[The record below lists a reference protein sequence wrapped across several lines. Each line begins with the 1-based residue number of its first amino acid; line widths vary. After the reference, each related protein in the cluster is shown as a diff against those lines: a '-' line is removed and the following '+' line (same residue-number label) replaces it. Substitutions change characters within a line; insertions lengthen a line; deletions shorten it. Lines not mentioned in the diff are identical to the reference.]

1 MFPPR
6 REEVK
11 TKFVSIEVVE
21 GSHKDIYVNVF
32 ENNGNV
38 SDPFTIPKDI
48 SNYSVK
54 CGFIF
59 VEDGVTLETGEQT
72 IIDGEI
78 EDGAIK
84 ISITPEMTIGKDV
97 GAIDVRL
104 IDDSGKPIS
113 ILIGDIRIIKTKT
126 PQIFE

>member
-11 TKFVSIEVVE
+11 TKFVSIEIVE
-21 GSHKDIYVNVF
+21 GSYKDIYINVF
-32 ENNGNV
+32 ENNGDTRN
-38 SDPFTIPKDI
+38 PFTIPKDI

>member
-59 VEDGVTLETGEQT
+59 VEDGATLETGEQT

>member
-104 IDDSGKPIS
+104 IDDSGRPVS

>member
-6 REEVK
+6 REEVR

-21 GSHKDIYVNVF
+21 GSHRDIYVNVF

-38 SDPFTIPKDI
+38 NDPFTIPKDI

-54 CGFIF
+54 CGFTF
-59 VEDGVTLETGEQT
+59 VEDGMALETGEQT

>member
-21 GSHKDIYVNVF
+21 GSYKDIYINVF
-32 ENNGNV
+32 ENNGNTGN
-38 SDPFTIPKDI
+38 PFTIPKDI

-104 IDDSGKPIS
+104 IDDSGRPVS